1 MTPPSG
7 RPKVDPPPR
16 VPLSPRTARI
26 VDRTL
31 IGAAVVLGLVGVF
44 VLLFHLVTDPLVD
57 IHAYYDAASR
67 LNAGLPLYA
76 GQGSVDNPE
85 YYRYPPLLAILFRP
99 LALLPFTVAALIWE
113 AVTIAALLATIWLL
127 GFRRRRTWIA
137 LGILAGPIAWSVTIG
152 QAQVVVTLLLLMGN
166 PAAVALATQLK
177 LLPALV
183 AFYWIGRRDWR
194 NLGRFAAWTLVLAV
208 IQLVLEPSGSL
219 AFLGNTNLSQV
230 GEVNNLSPY
239 AVSPILWLV
248 FAIAGLV
255 LTLRLAPTRAGW
267 AAAIAL
273 SVLATPRLLEY
284 MLMTLLS
291 ALRPSVPTASV
302 PLGPQSDEG
311 MS

>member
-1 MTPPSG
+1 
-7 RPKVDPPPR
+7 
-16 VPLSPRTARI
+16 
-26 VDRTL
+26 
-31 IGAAVVLGLVGVF
+31 
-44 VLLFHLVTDPLVD
+44 
-57 IHAYYDAASR
+57 
-67 LNAGLPLYA
+67 
-76 GQGSVDNPE
+76 
-85 YYRYPPLLAILFRP
+85 
-99 LALLPFTVAALIWE
+99 
-113 AVTIAALLATIWLL
+113 
-127 GFRRRRTWIA
+127 
-137 LGILAGPIAWSVTIG
+137 VTIG
-152 QAQVVVTLLLLMGN
+152 QAQVIVTLLLLIGN

-194 NLGRFAAWTLVLAV
+194 NLGRFVAWTLLLAV
-208 IQLVLEPSGSL
+208 IQLILEPTGSL

-239 AVSPILWLV
+239 AVSPILWLA

>member
-1 MTPPSG
+1 MTPSSG
-7 RPKVDPPPR
+7 RAQVDPPPKLR
-16 VPLSPRTARI
+16 LSPRTARI

-31 IGAAVVLGLVGVF
+31 IGAAIVLGLVGVF

-57 IHAYYDAASR
+57 IHAYYDAATR
-67 LNAGLPLYA
+67 LNTGLPLYT

-99 LALLPFTVAALIWE
+99 LALLPFTAAALIWE
-113 AVTIAALLATIWLL
+113 TVTVAALLATVWLL

-152 QAQVVVTLLLLMGN
+152 QAQVVVTLLLLIGN
-166 PAAVALATQLK
+166 PSALALATQLK
-177 LLPALV
+177 LLPVLV

-194 NLGRFAAWTLVLAV
+194 NLGRFVAWSLGLVA
-208 IQLVLEPSGSL
+208 IQIILEPSGSL

-230 GEVNNLSPY
+230 GAVNNLSPY

-248 FAIAGLV
+248 FAIAGLL
-255 LTLRLAPTRAGW
+255 LTVRLAPTRAGW
-267 AAAIAL
+267 AAAVTL

-291 ALRPSVPTASV
+291 GLRPTEPAGAPPPSVSN
-302 PLGPQSDEG
+302 DG

>member
-7 RPKVDPPPR
+7 RLQVDSPPR
-16 VPLSPRTARI
+16 AQLSPRTARI
-26 VDRTL
+26 LDRSV

-44 VLLFHLVTDPLVD
+44 VLLFHLLTDPLVD
-57 IHAYYDAASR
+57 IHAYYDAATR

-85 YYRYPPLLAILFRP
+85 FYRYPPLLAIAFRP
-99 LALLPFTVAALIWE
+99 LALLPFMAAALIWE
-113 AVTIAALLATIWLL
+113 AITIAAFVATIWLL

-166 PAAVALATQLK
+166 PAAVALAAQLK
-177 LLPALV
+177 LLPVLV

-194 NLGRFAAWTLVLAV
+194 NLGRFVAWSVALVV
-208 IQLVLEPSGSL
+208 VQLILEPSNSL
-219 AFLGNTNLSQV
+219 AFLGTANLGQV
-230 GEVNNLSPY
+230 GDVNNLSPY
-239 AVSPILWLV
+239 AISPVLWLV
-248 FAIAGLV
+248 FAIAGLI

-267 AAAIAL
+267 PAAIAL

-284 MLMTLLS
+284 MLMTLL
-291 ALRPSVPTASV
+291 ATLRPSDPA
-302 PLGPQSDEG
+302 GPRSSERSSDNG
-311 MS
+311 PS